1 MDIALHYL
9 VSTRYEKKR
18 KYFYVGTS
26 LSGAE
31 EREREREEPRVGTM
45 WWHLTYLHTCPY
57 MYVVPLTAGNR
68 FLYGDARSC

>member
-1 MDIALHYL
+1 MIELGHCIALSSFDAL
-9 VSTRYEKKR
+9 RKR
-18 KYFYVGTS
+18 KRVFLLCTL

-31 EREREREEPRVGTM
+31 ERERERDVVAPT
-45 WWHLTYLHTCPY
+45 LPTCPY